1 MTKKEQ
7 GMDEQKEQRES
18 ELVYTD
24 PEVAEIMTLLAQI
37 YAIDDAIYNQT
48 RMERPPGYIKPLHD
62 IRAFVSGR
70 MKYLTSKTNIN
81 QEVNSQNP

>member
-7 GMDEQKEQRES
+7 GMDEQTGQKEP

-48 RMERPPGYIKPLHD
+48 RMERPAGYIKPLHD

-70 MKYLTSKTNIN
+70 MKYLTSKANVNPAT
-81 QEVNSQNP
+81 QEQS